1 MAKTFTGILRTVALW
16 VLIIASAGS
25 ALIDF
30 TQGNSVWGWFKA
42 GFVATGVIAFE
53 IGRYLTHGETI
64 STKYKKFIQ
73 AHPFWGWLSLGLFAL
88 GLFGLVAHLAFW

>member
-1 MAKTFTGILRTVALW
+1 MTPGGITRTVALW
-16 VLIIASAGS
+16 VLILATVGS
-25 ALIDF
+25 SVIDF

-53 IGRYLTHGETI
+53 IGRYIMHRETI

-73 AHPFWGWLSLGLFAL
+73 AKPFWGWLSLFLFAL
-88 GLFGLVAHLAFW
+88 ALAGLIAHLAFW